1 MNPKT
6 ATIAAADSSTHGERK
21 SFLFFYR
28 GCRFCLASRHGQ
40 ATTGQIAEWCRPHLL
55 ERGQGF
61 KIKYSSFV
69 IIRRAG
75 ERPRRRRAAE
85 RGQEFSSLDVA
96 CHVTLRLGSFMQ

>member
-6 ATIAAADSSTHGERK
+6 ATIAAADSSTHRERK

-28 GCRFCLASRHGQ
+28 GCRFCLASRDGQ

-75 ERPRRRRAAE
+75 ERPRRRATE
-85 RGQEFSSLDVA
+85 RG
-96 CHVTLRLGSFMQ
+96 

>member
-6 ATIAAADSSTHGERK
+6 ATIAAADSSTHRERK

-28 GCRFCLASRHGQ
+28 GCRFCLASRDGQ

-75 ERPRRRRAAE
+75 SGHAAAPPSE
-85 RGQEFSSLDVA
+85 AKKSAVKNPISDGFE
-96 CHVTLRLGSFMQ
+96 LGG